1 MNFKK
6 LERRLIEL
14 TNDNK
19 IKLTSKNVGFE
30 IEELFEDKIKKVLR
44 LNCALGD
51 TLYIEEEYNEVFEV
65 KKDRG
70 IYKII
75 CSTLRNLIEK
85 ERAFSKI
92 VVIELISELLKN
104 KDLFSIL
111 EDSLPNLAKI
121 LRFKEEYPD
130 YDVED
135 DDILEWFDEWLDYI
149 ELEDIEDD
157 YIFDLIDEVFE
168 DYYNLDILT
177 CYDLNKTD
185 NVEEDDKNERI

>member
-1 MNFKK
+1 MNLKK

-19 IKLTSKNVGFE
+19 IKLTTKNVGFE
-30 IEELFEDKIKKVLR
+30 IEELFEDKIKKVLQ

-111 EDSLPNLAKI
+111 GDSLPNLVKI
-121 LRFKEEYPD
+121 LKFKEEYPD

-185 NVEEDDKNERI
+185 NMEEDDKNERI

>member
-1 MNFKK
+1 MNLKK

-19 IKLTSKNVGFE
+19 IKLTTKNVGFE
-30 IEELFEDKIKKVLR
+30 IEELFEDKIKKVLQ

-51 TLYIEEEYNEVFEV
+51 TLYIEEEYNEAFEV

-121 LRFKEEYPD
+121 LKFKEEYPD

-185 NVEEDDKNERI
+185 NMEEDDKNERI

>member
-1 MNFKK
+1 MNLKK

-19 IKLTSKNVGFE
+19 IKLTTKNVGFE
-30 IEELFEDKIKKVLR
+30 IEELFEDKIKKVLQ

-111 EDSLPNLAKI
+111 EDSLPNLVKI
-121 LRFKEEYPD
+121 LKFKEEYPD

-185 NVEEDDKNERI
+185 NMEEDDKNERI

>member
-19 IKLTSKNVGFE
+19 IKLTSKSVGFE
-30 IEELFEDKIKKVLR
+30 IEELFEDKIKKVLQ